1 MVGDKGFRKFF
12 WISIFI
18 LPSLAGI
25 MLFSIYPILS
35 SLRLTLFEWDLLLPP
50 HYVGLDNFIKMAGDA
65 NFHTA
70 VLHTFTYLIG
80 YIPTVLVLGLG
91 LALILNTPLKG
102 KVFFRGAYFLPVISP
117 WVAVALLWRWIFNSN
132 YGLMNYFLS
141 LLGIQGP
148 AWLADPGW
156 AMPAIIIT
164 SVWKD
169 IGFVMILFLAGIQ
182 NISSEYYE
190 AASLDGANA
199 WHRLRYITI
208 PLLSPTTFFITTML
222 LINSFQVFDQVWVMT
237 GGGPAG
243 ATSVIVQQIVRN
255 AFDFSRMGYAATL
268 SWFLFAIIFIV
279 TLLQMKLQNRWVT
292 YD

>member
-25 MLFSIYPILS
+25 MLFSIYPILR

-50 HYVGLDNFIKMAGDA
+50 RYVGLDNFIKMAGDA

-141 LLGIQGP
+141 LLGIHGP

>member
-80 YIPTVLVLGLG
+80 YIPSVLVLGLG

-141 LLGIQGP
+141 LLGIHGP

>member
-141 LLGIQGP
+141 LLGIHGP